1 MPVVRFLHSLDFS
14 PESFSLMKKLPLHVS
29 RTHGNP
35 DLEAEVGRV
44 DEEERLLA
52 LPVRVLLVGDLEPLV
67 LQLAREGRQVD
78 PPVDG
83 TSPE

>member
-1 MPVVRFLHSLDFS
+1 MPVVRFSHSSDFS
-14 PESFSLMKKLPLHVS
+14 PESFSLIKKFPPNVS

>member
-1 MPVVRFLHSLDFS
+1 MVYLQISALN
-14 PESFSLMKKLPLHVS
+14 VS
-29 RTHGNP
+29 TLT
-35 DLEAEVGRV
+35 DLEAEVGHV
-44 DEEERLLA
+44 DEEERPLS
-52 LPVRVLLVGDLEPLV
+52 LPVGVLLVGDLQPLV

>member
-1 MPVVRFLHSLDFS
+1 MFRGH
-14 PESFSLMKKLPLHVS
+14 MAI
-29 RTHGNP
+29 GNP